1 MPLPDQGLASPVE
14 GREHFLSQR
23 LGRVLVVAAPSQPR
37 SRRAAGVRR
46 EAPARLD
53 IAHSGCTVD
62 PIHPQEG
69 LGVLSAPGIKPLR
82 HAAIFVLGVV
92 ALALLAPSAAA
103 DTTAPL
109 YAK

>member
-1 MPLPDQGLASPVE
+1 
-14 GREHFLSQR
+14 
-23 LGRVLVVAAPSQPR
+23 
-37 SRRAAGVRR
+37 
-46 EAPARLD
+46 
-53 IAHSGCTVD
+53 
-62 PIHPQEG
+62 
-69 LGVLSAPGIKPLR
+69 LSAPGIKPLR